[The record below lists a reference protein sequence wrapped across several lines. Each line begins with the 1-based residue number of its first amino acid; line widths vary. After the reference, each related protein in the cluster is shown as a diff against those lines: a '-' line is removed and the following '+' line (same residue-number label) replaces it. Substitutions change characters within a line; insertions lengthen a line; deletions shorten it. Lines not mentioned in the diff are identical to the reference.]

1 MTDRD
6 KLIRRFS
13 DEVADAVHVHSPW
26 PNEGRWT
33 MDQELHLDLRVILG
47 RLLDADR
54 DERIV
59 GLEILLSLSDK
70 EAGSMEVGYLA
81 SLQERDQRIAELEA
95 EVERLREALEKIMS
109 VLSRDDSNYVD
120 DCDEAFGIAHQALN
134 EQTMTTQQAIYR
146 PLQPITHVTGNICVD
161 DLYPQ
166 VNRDAARQESTV
178 RAIERGAVQ
187 RASDSK
193 SRMGD
198 RLGDSICI

>member
-26 PNEGRWT
+26 PNEGKWT

-81 SLQERDQRIAELEA
+81 SLQERDQRIAALQH
-95 EVERLREALEKIMS
+95 EVDSTRGLWCID
-109 VLSRDDSNYVD
+109 RDPMDV
-120 DCDEAFGIAHQALN
+120 GIGWIRDHAHKLKA
-134 EQTMTTQQAIYR
+134 R
-146 PLQPITHVTGNICVD
+146 P
-161 DLYPQ
+161 
-166 VNRDAARQESTV
+166 
-178 RAIERGAVQ
+178 
-187 RASDSK
+187 
-193 SRMGD
+193 
-198 RLGDSICI
+198 